1 MFSSLQLV
9 KIWTYIYIIAVTCM
23 THLPCQCFLTPLE
36 RKQHSIDKIDL
47 PSSEGPTDHEVKHE
61 RTRLGTRRLNGIEIV
76 AQFQQEESIM
86 RSNRSNDE
94 TKLSLRIIEQS
105 CCWSKGCWDTKN
117 VTLQNKTIV
126 LSRETYVWF
135 QNIWYRLSALSHY
148 SHTAVIN
155 LFQRI
160 YRAQRARS
168 QTIFGRFW

>member
-23 THLPCQCFLTPLE
+23 THLPCQCFLTPFE

-86 RSNRSNDE
+86 RSKSSR
-94 TKLSLRIIEQS
+94 
-105 CCWSKGCWDTKN
+105 
-117 VTLQNKTIV
+117 
-126 LSRETYVWF
+126 LSRMTKPNWVFASLNNPVAEVKDVGIPRVSGYKTKQLYCL
-135 QNIWYRLSALSHY
+135 RKLMCGS
-148 SHTAVIN
+148 
-155 LFQRI
+155 
-160 YRAQRARS
+160 
-168 QTIFGRFW
+168 